1 MGGTLDADVDS
12 VLMKEKLLGYG
23 EERLHQPPL
32 KGFEFFRLLASDSAR
47 NDEDGEKEYELNE
60 RESDEH
66 HNLKLTDGFRLSS
79 HALHR
84 SVTDQAEA
92 NTHAECRNSDSKS

>member
-23 EERLHQPPL
+23 EGQLQQL
-32 KGFEFFRLLASDSAR
+32 SFKGSEFFRLLASDSAG
-47 NDEDGEKEYELNE
+47 NDEDGEKEYQLNE

-66 HNLKLTDGFRLSS
+66 RNLKLTDRFGLSS
-79 HALHR
+79 HSLHG